1 MRERE
6 REKGGKA
13 GAPPPC
19 YEPLCAP
26 PAPEV
31 SVERLEL
38 LLPPASLVFS
48 AFSLFWPSFIRSAL
62 LSFSFRFFFSFH
74 RISTS
79 IVSSNVAVFLKVE
92 RADSFAV
99 SAFSSDENRS
109 KRLAAKVSARH
120 TGNSNRRSEQ
130 EGGFRGRSLPLPPF
144 LRSAIP

>member
-1 MRERE
+1 MHHLPGTSPSALHQLP
-6 REKGGKA
+6 KF
-13 GAPPPC
+13 PSSDLSC
-19 YEPLCAP
+19 YFLPLR
-26 PAPEV
+26 
-31 SVERLEL
+31 SSFL
-38 LLPPASLVFS
+38 LF
-48 AFSLFWPSFIRSAL
+48 PSFGQVSSAL
-62 LSFSFRFFFSFH
+62 LCCPSLFGFFSFH